1 MNKLKIMS
9 VTILPA
15 LGGLT
20 LLANAD
26 VSLPCADKL
35 FDTAYSNKPELII
48 EFMHGQEL
56 VVNDD
61 YHHKIISESV
71 ERLDSSE
78 YRDVL
83 NSWNR
88 RSPIDCSDRKKLQA
102 L

>member
-9 VTILPA
+9 VIILPT

-26 VSLPCADKL
+26 VSPPCSDKL
-35 FDTAYSNKPELII
+35 FDTAYWNKTELII

-71 ERLDSSE
+71 ERLDSSG
-78 YRDVL
+78 YRDML
-83 NSWNR
+83 YSWNH
-88 RSPIDCSDRKKLQA
+88 RSPIDCSDSKKLQA